1 VKKVQQPSIQT
12 LADMTM
18 EMYNTS
24 INGDKHYPDTEVYY
38 RPFVY
43 GSRPKGWQW
52 GRKIGLSR
60 AVLKAKLAFFD
71 FLR

>member
-1 VKKVQQPSIQT
+1 MKKAQPSIQS

-18 EMYNTS
+18 EVYNTS
-24 INGDKHYPDTEVYY
+24 VNGDKHYPDREIYY

-43 GSRPKGWQW
+43 GSQPKVWQW

-60 AVLKAKLAFFD
+60 AMFKGKLLKLFH
-71 FLR
+71 L